1 MASQH
6 VQPSVQQCLPIHAD
20 VLSKDRVTGTDRTG
34 LSASPFEPP
43 ETSGQKVMT
52 TKGEARPRETLDTKG
67 FRVESVS
74 RSSHSVAH
82 GAQIVR
88 FREADMQRYV
98 SKEELGADTH
108 IASELGAAVTA
119 DEKSRLLR
127 SMIRAIGFDSMRYFA
142 VRLSPS
148 GEAERIYLM
157 ESYLSPPH
165 SLFFDDGHYLNDERF
180 KALMASPLPC
190 VWDIQQLVRLWR
202 SGPGPSSYR
211 DWLTLLHTD
220 GKISGM
226 AFSMRVPG
234 SSLCAVVSLSAY
246 NADASWI
253 SDSVLVQAITLGL
266 SVQQRCSAYVRAI
279 DQDVSGGALSE
290 LQRRV
295 LALVADGLSDKEIA
309 GRLDMTLYNVDYQ
322 LRRLREIFGVTNRA
336 RLAYMA
342 GRLGVM

>member
-6 VQPSVQQCLPIHAD
+6 VLPSIQQCLPIHAD
-20 VLSKDRVTGTDRTG
+20 ALSKDPVIGTAPSGSTLGPYKQPD
-34 LSASPFEPP
+34 LSGGEVIS
-43 ETSGQKVMT
+43 
-52 TKGEARPRETLDTKG
+52 TKGGQRPQETFDTKG

-74 RSSHSVAH
+74 RSTHSVSH

-88 FREADMQRYV
+88 FRETDMQRYV

-108 IASELGAAVTA
+108 IASELGAAATP

-165 SLFFDDGHYLNDERF
+165 SLFFDDGHYLHDERF
-180 KALMASPLPC
+180 KVLMASPLPC

-253 SDSVLVQAITLGL
+253 SDSVLIQAVTLGL

-290 LQRRV
+290 MQRRV

-342 GRLGVM
+342 GRLGAM

>member
-1 MASQH
+1 MA
-6 VQPSVQQCLPIHAD
+6 QQCLPTHAD
-20 VLSKDRVTGTDRTG
+20 ILSKDRVSGTAPFQGREARGRT
-34 LSASPFEPP
+34 
-43 ETSGQKVMT
+43 VMT
-52 TKGEARPRETLDTKG
+52 TKGAARPQETLDTKG

-142 VRLSPS
+142 VRLAPS
-148 GEAERIYLM
+148 GKAERIYLM

-165 SLFFDDGHYLNDERF
+165 SLFFDDGHYLHDERF

-309 GRLDMTLYNVDYQ
+309 TRLDMTLYNVDYQ